1 MNISELKSVMI
12 GMLLTVVI
20 FLSIGATSGVSSG
33 GRYQYIGKEEVQ
45 GANANAVKDMEIV
58 FDSQTGKL
66 IKFPV
71 KKINFKMIKFD
82 RKTGKMPKR
91 NVIDFPGGKAFWDE
105 VEIKNN

>member
-1 MNISELKSVMI
+1 MNINELKSVMI

-20 FLSIGATSGVSSG
+20 FLTIGANSGAGSG

-91 NVIDFPGGKAFWDE
+91 NVIDFPSGKAFWDE